1 MTADSTIPRH
11 LSPKDLLFPKQR
23 KFVDDRSQY
32 KLGVTTRQWGKS
44 TTTSG
49 EAVHDSLTDPG
60 TKWVCMS
67 AGERQSVEWL
77 SKAKEWVAAYRLV
90 IEDVAEDRGGMAE
103 GLLRSAEVSLNN
115 GSKIIAIPANPS
127 TARGYSANIIL
138 DEFAYHEDPNA
149 IWSAMFPSTTN
160 KLAGTFLDRW
170 RAVVRGED
178 PKDILRELKLRV
190 VSTFN
195 GKNNKFYE
203 LYEKGLAGL
212 NGYSIHKV
220 TIHDAVADGM
230 PLDVEKLKA
239 ALDDPDAWAQE
250 YECEPMDSSNV
261 LLTYDLIASCES
273 SEATTLVGGDFW
285 ETGISNPLFMGID
298 FARKR
303 HLSVAW
309 TNEILG
315 DVGHSREILEMHN
328 MSTPDQVELLRP
340 RLKRVQR
347 ACLDYTGPG
356 VGMGDYLVE
365 EFGEWKPEQ
374 DKFGKIELVNFSQNT
389 KVDLF
394 SKLRMAFESKRV
406 RVPISRVIRE
416 DLHSVHRVTSNN
428 GGVTYRAPTTSD
440 GHADRCTA
448 LALCVRAAGGGAAF
462 TFPPRS
468 GGRRTHNNERSVQ

>member
-1 MTADSTIPRH
+1 MTADSTLPRH

-23 KFVDDRSQY
+23 KFVDDHSQY

-49 EAVHDSLTDPG
+49 EAVHDSLIDPG

-67 AGERQSVEWL
+67 AGERQSMEWL
-77 SKAKEWVAAYRLV
+77 GKAKEWVAAYKMV
-90 IEDVAEDRGGMAE
+90 IEDVAEDRGGIAE
-103 GLLRSAEVSLNN
+103 GLLRAAEIHLNN

-170 RAVVRGED
+170 RAVIRGED
-178 PKDILRELKLRV
+178 PNDILREMKLRV

-203 LYEKGLAGL
+203 IYEKGLAGL

-230 PLDVEKLKA
+230 PLDVEKLRT

-250 YECEPMDSSNV
+250 YECEPMDSSTV
-261 LLTYDLIASCES
+261 LLPYDLIATCES
-273 SEATTLVGGDFW
+273 TEATTMVSPDFW
-285 ETGISNPLFMGID
+285 YGTQPGKLFMGVD
-298 FARKR
+298 FARKK

-309 TNEILG
+309 TNEIVG
-315 DVGHSREILEMHN
+315 DVEHTREVLEMPN
-328 MSTPDQVELLRP
+328 MSTPAQVEMLRP
-340 RLKRVQR
+340 RIKKVERV
-347 ACLDYTGPG
+347 CFDYSGPG
-356 VGMGDYLVE
+356 IGMGDYLVE
-365 EFGEWKPEQ
+365 EFGEWQPEQ
-374 DKFGKIELVNFSQNT
+374 HKFGKIELVTFSQPV
-389 KVDLF
+389 KVALF
-394 SKLRMAFESKRV
+394 SKLRMAFESKKL

-428 GGVTYRAPTTSD
+428 GGVTYRAPQTED

-448 LALCVRAAGGGAAF
+448 LSLCHRAAG
-462 TFPPRS
+462 
-468 GGRRTHNNERSVQ
+468 ERKTEVSAYLITDDD